1 MTSERPRCGKCGH
14 VSGYSWSSC
23 GGACPMPG
31 SPVYSAETARIV
43 ALEQALALLIR
54 SQQRWEDAVAV
65 IIGRPPTVFERD
77 IDVAK
82 KVLLDAPV
90 IDANKALA

>member
-1 MTSERPRCGKCGH
+1 MTREIIRCGKCNLE
-14 VSGYSWSSC
+14 SADNWSSC
-23 GGACPMPG
+23 GSTCPMPG
-31 SPVYSAETARIV
+31 SPVYSADTARIV
-43 ALEQALALLIR
+43 ALEQALALLVR

-90 IDANKALA
+90 IDVTKALT

>member
-1 MTSERPRCGKCGH
+1 MTRTPIRCAKCNRE
-14 VSGYSWSSC
+14 SPDNWSSC
-23 GGACPMPG
+23 GTTCPMPG
-31 SPVYSAETARIV
+31 SPVFSPDTQRIV

-90 IDANKALA
+90 IDVKKALS